1 MKVSATPPPARSS
14 ASLKVWVLPVPGP
27 ATISFFSTSE
37 SRIVS
42 RHRLTLSLEPRMLPL
57 CAHTVCGAK
66 ISVLL
71 QIAGFP
77 GCASS
82 FGTPRALQEIGID
95 ASDHVPRKLDQE
107 LIDWAEVVVATCDDS
122 CPYIPGKHYVNWQL
136 CDPKGQPVE
145 RVREIR
151 EDIAGRVHDLVRD
164 LDQQAA

>member
-1 MKVSATPPPARSS
+1 MIAERLLELEAAGRHQARSAGS
-14 ASLKVWVLPVPGP
+14 NPGSVAHPEVL
-27 ATISFFSTSE
+27 E
-37 SRIVS
+37 
-42 RHRLTLSLEPRMLPL
+42 
-57 CAHTVCGAK
+57 
-66 ISVLL
+66 
-71 QIAGFP
+71 
-77 GCASS
+77 
-82 FGTPRALQEIGID
+82 ALQEIGID

-164 LDQQAA
+164 LDQQAHREKEETMKYVLAVCTHNAGRSQMLAVSVPETQLRRI